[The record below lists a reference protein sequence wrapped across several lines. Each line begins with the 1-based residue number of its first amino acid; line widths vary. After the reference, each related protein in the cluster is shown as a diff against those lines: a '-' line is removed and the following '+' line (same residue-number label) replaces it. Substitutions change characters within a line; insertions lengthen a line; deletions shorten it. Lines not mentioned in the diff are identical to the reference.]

1 MPITVHI
8 VFNAHLDPIWLWPWT
23 AGMDAAVATCRSACD
38 RLDAHPDVRFSRGEA
53 WVYQLIER
61 IDPALFERIK
71 AHIAAGRWEIVGGW
85 WVQPDCNLPTGEG
98 FRQQIRRGQDYFRR
112 AFGSAPTIGYNVD
125 SFGHAATLP
134 RLMTEAGQDG
144 YVMMRPG
151 AHEKEL
157 PARLF
162 RWQGEPGGPELLTY
176 RLAGYAS
183 GRQVSADYVRASLTD
198 LPPGI
203 EHTMLFCGLG
213 DHGGGPTETQI
224 AWLREHEHAFDGA
237 RLVFSTVQAFFDAV
251 RPQAASCP
259 LVEGDL
265 QHHAIGC
272 YTVHRGVKTAVTRA
286 DHRLRQL
293 ALVRPNEPGL
303 EEAWRTVCLHQFHD
317 TLGGTCLPSAYGVVL
332 DQLGGVAAWADT
344 ELNLAARQHCADA
357 PPCPRQR
364 LIVWNPGEATFDG
377 FLRHEVWT
385 EGGWKRE
392 WRFADEAGAVVP
404 HQLVDSEAVVWASGM
419 QAVLAPVKLASGAWQ
434 TLELH
439 TDAAESTT
447 TPAAGVWAS
456 ESAVA
461 AQDGPVVSY
470 RTAPGL
476 GWPGGVKL
484 PAPQLALLN
493 DPTDTWS
500 HGIDRYASVPLETA
514 QWGAPRLLEDGPLRA
529 TVQIPGHIGQS
540 PLVAEWRVYAG
551 QPYAELELIVDWR
564 EQHRLLKL
572 MLTPPEP
579 FATRCDGIPGGH
591 LARELDGAERP
602 IQDFAQLTTTG
613 GLTYGVVCPN
623 VYALS
628 ATPSAASFTLLRS
641 PVLAHHEPHPGQS
654 ARGQHSDQGRNVFL
668 LRFLGGRS
676 GSVDLLA
683 GLAQQMQQPLV
694 VVSVT
699 NGMPSWPEA
708 AKF

>member
-1 MPITVHI
+1 MSVTVHI

-38 RLDAHPDVRFSRGEA
+38 RLDAHRDIVFSRGEA

-61 IDPALFERIK
+61 IDPALFERMRG
-71 AHIAAGRWEIVGGW
+71 HVAAGRWEIVGGW

-98 FRQQIRRGQDYFRR
+98 FRQQIGRGLDYFRR
-112 AFGSAPTIGYNVD
+112 TFGAAPTIGYNVD

-151 AHEKEL
+151 PHEKEL

-162 RWQGEPGGPELLTY
+162 RWRGEPGGPELLTY
-176 RLAGYAS
+176 RLASYTG
-183 GRQVSADYVRASLTD
+183 GREVSEDYVRATLTD

-203 EHTMLFCGLG
+203 EHTMLFVGVG
-213 DHGGGPTETQI
+213 DHGGGPTERQI
-224 AWLREHEHAFDGA
+224 AWLREHQNAFDGA
-237 RLVFSTVQAFFDAV
+237 KLEFSSVSRFFAAV
-251 RPQAASCP
+251 RAQADLCP

-293 ALVRPNEPGL
+293 ALVKPDEPGL

-344 ELNLAARQHCADA
+344 ELQMAARRHCADL

-364 LIVWNPGEATFDG
+364 LLVQNAGEAAYEG
-377 FLRHEVWT
+377 YIRHEVWT
-385 EGGWKRE
+385 EGGWKPE
-392 WRFADEAGAVVP
+392 WYFADSAGQSVP
-404 HQLVDSEAVVWASGM
+404 HQAVDSEAVVWASGM
-419 QAVLAPVKLASGAWQ
+419 QAVLMPVNLASGAWES
-434 TLELH
+434 LELH
-439 TDAAESTT
+439 TTGTAEPSA
-447 TPAAGVWAS
+447 PGVWAS
-456 ESAVA
+456 DNALA
-461 AQDGPVVSY
+461 AEGGPVVSY
-470 RTAPGL
+470 RSNPGL
-476 GWPGGVKL
+476 SWPGGITL
-484 PAPQLALLN
+484 PAPKLVLLN

-500 HGIDRYASVPLETA
+500 HGIDRYAAVPLATA

-529 TVQIPGHIGQS
+529 AVQVPGRIGET
-540 PLVAEWRVYAG
+540 LLTAEWRVWAG
-551 QPYAELELIVDWR
+551 MAYAELELIVDWH

-572 MLTPPEP
+572 ILNPAEP
-579 FATRCDGIPGGH
+579 MTSRVDGIPGGH
-591 LARELDGAERP
+591 LARDLDGAERP
-602 IQDFAQLTTTG
+602 IQDFVQLATADGATF
-613 GLTYGVVCPN
+613 GVVCPN
-623 VYALS
+623 VYAMS
-628 ATPSAASFTLLRS
+628 ATADSAGLTLLRS

-654 ARGQHSDQGRNVFL
+654 ARGQHADQGRHVFT
-668 LRFLGGRS
+668 LRFLAAH
-676 GSVDLLA
+676 A
-683 GLAQQMQQPLV
+683 GLVGTMAAMAQQMQQPPV

-699 NGMPSWPEA
+699 AGMPSWPEGP
-708 AKF
+708 KF